1 MAMTIFLVLNGL
13 GVIFLLYV
21 LANFWKE
28 GQRQK
33 SDARKHAMELGRR
46 DWADVFVVTHPI
58 SHFAQGGVS
67 VIPFQVQ
74 TRDGYSD
81 EPARGAAS
89 SVTQEAP
96 ARRFS
101 TR

>member
-1 MAMTIFLVLNGL
+1 MAMTIFFVLNGL

-28 GQRQK
+28 GHRPQ
-33 SDARKHAMELGRR
+33 SDARKHAMEFGRL
-46 DWADVFVVTHPI
+46 DWADVFVMTHPI
-58 SHFAQGGVS
+58 SHSAQGGVS
-67 VIPFQVQ
+67 VIPFQ
-74 TRDGYSD
+74 TRTQYSN

-89 SVTQEAP
+89 SVTQQAP

>member
-28 GQRQK
+28 GQRSK
-33 SDARKHAMELGRR
+33 NDARKYAMEFERR

-58 SHFAQGGVS
+58 SHSAQGGVS
-67 VIPFQVQ
+67 VIPFQS
-74 TRDGYSD
+74 RD
-81 EPARGAAS
+81 RI
-89 SVTQEAP
+89 Q
-96 ARRFS
+96 
-101 TR
+101 

>member
-1 MAMTIFLVLNGL
+1 MAMTIFFVLNGL

-28 GQRQK
+28 GHRPKSNVRKYATDFRQ
-33 SDARKHAMELGRR
+33 R
-46 DWADVFVVTHPI
+46 DWADVFVLTHPI
-58 SHFAQGGVS
+58 SHSAQSGVS
-67 VIPFQVQ
+67 VIPFQA
-74 TRDGYSD
+74 RDRYSD
-81 EPARGAAS
+81 RPARRAAS